1 MQGVHL
7 WKSLLNLH
15 VAMPNYF
22 LKIIYGFFFQ
32 LLYYLLNTW
41 GFLHQQ
47 KWTTFST
54 WKKSWLLMYSYSVC
68 ANILL
73 YKNDEPGTEWSS
85 EAKGRNSTENYFLG
99 TK

>member
-47 KWTTFST
+47 NE
-54 WKKSWLLMYSYSVC
+54 LPLVP
-68 ANILL
+68 
-73 YKNDEPGTEWSS
+73 E
-85 EAKGRNSTENYFLG
+85 RNHDC
-99 TK
+99 